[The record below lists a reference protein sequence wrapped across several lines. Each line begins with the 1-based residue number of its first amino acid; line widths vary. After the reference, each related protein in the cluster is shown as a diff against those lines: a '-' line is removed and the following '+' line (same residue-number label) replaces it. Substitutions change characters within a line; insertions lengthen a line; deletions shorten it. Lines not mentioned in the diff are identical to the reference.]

1 MAHWACALLTVQLGH
16 HAICLFPSK
25 SARVTQKE
33 ESQYSLNHSV
43 GGFPPNGFVSLHCI
57 HWLHALASS
66 KPISMIWCSHKAYS
80 YEDRNALINT
90 SKLAH
95 PDGRRSNKPNPLGTR
110 SFFASPLP
118 SSRLRL
124 PTSVQLFL
132 PLLGSLFFFM
142 PPSKRLWNSIE
153 LVLDGAW
160 ETDWFW
166 WERLLRACEITLAEE
181 RWK

>member
-1 MAHWACALLTVQLGH
+1 MRFV
-16 HAICLFPSK
+16 FFSSK
-25 SARVTQKE
+25 TAWVTQKE
-33 ESQYSLNHSV
+33 ESQYSLNHRV
-43 GGFPPNGFVSLHCI
+43 GGFPLNGFVSLHSI
-57 HWLHALASS
+57 HWLHALASC
-66 KPISMIWCSHKAYS
+66 KPISVIRCCHKAYS

-95 PDGRRSNKPNPLGTR
+95 PDGPRSNKPNTLGTR

-118 SSRLRL
+118 SLLRL

-132 PLLGSLFFFM
+132 PLLGSLFFM
-142 PPSKRLWNSIE
+142 PPSKLLWNSIE
-153 LVLDGAW
+153 PVLDGAW